1 MDVTEQRRPR
11 GRPRPQETIDR
22 DRRVLAY
29 LRQEGPQTRNA
40 LAETLGEEKSKVWL
54 SLDRLRRDGLVQYC
68 EGGSGT
74 AGIWTTEVGAP
85 CPG

>member
-1 MDVTEQRRPR
+1 MNVTDSKRPR

-22 DRRVLAY
+22 DRRILAY

-40 LAETLGEEKSKVWL
+40 LAEALDEEKSKVWL
-54 SLDRLRRDGLVQYC
+54 SLNRLRRDGLVQFC
-68 EGGSGT
+68 DAS
-74 AGIWTTEVGAP
+74 GIWTTEVSVP

>member
-1 MDVTEQRRPR
+1 MTQVKRPR

-29 LRQEGPQTRNA
+29 LEQEGPQTRNR
-40 LAETLGEEKSKVWL
+40 LAEALGEEKSKVWL
-54 SLDRLRRDGLVQYC
+54 ALDRLRREGKVQLC
-68 EGGSGT
+68 DGGSEVV
-74 AGIWTTEVGAP
+74 WTSRVGVP